1 MKSLTTFIGLAIFG
15 IIAVIIGAAELTTNQ
30 FAFIVFA
37 GFLIYAC
44 VIVTRDYLNH
54 VYDIRHNRDI
64 DTNFWALIPNFNL
77 NWSGSFSLEFEF
89 LCFAWYIDFV
99 RKEKK
104 EQPFKFNVSNGPFNS
119 IYDLTESIKKFG
131 KMDIRDH
138 VIVPPPESCIPS
150 FDIMSDDPAKIID
163 EEKVK
168 SYLGDVIK
176 NATKGEWIRVRA
188 QVESKFQIFDAY
200 VYNNG
205 QEFTY
210 GFSHTGAWTDGYCLG
225 NVTSDDIV
233 RAISIDETQE
243 LLVVEA
249 SRRGYKKGVKIKRM
263 TLFNSYITNESCRYD
278 KDLNWFFMGGLS
290 IFICGEW
297 QEIEK

>member
-138 VIVPPPESCIPS
+138 VIVPPPESCNPA
-150 FDIMSDDPAKIID
+150 FDIMVDDPYKITD
-163 EEKVK
+163 EEKSKKYLDSLIKENSKLAITITRPNTETNAFNV
-168 SYLGDVIK
+168 YLGDKYADHLQFDEMLGLI
-176 NATKGEWIRVRA
+176 ATLTI
-188 QVESKFQIFDAY
+188 
-200 VYNNG
+200 
-205 QEFTY
+205 
-210 GFSHTGAWTDGYCLG
+210 
-225 NVTSDDIV
+225 SDKKPHLQWL
-233 RAISIDETQE
+233 RTAKEHQE
-243 LLVVEA
+243 L
-249 SRRGYKKGVKIKRM
+249 
-263 TLFNSYITNESCRYD
+263 CRQGNYN
-278 KDLNWFFMGGLS
+278 K
-290 IFICGEW
+290 
-297 QEIEK
+297 